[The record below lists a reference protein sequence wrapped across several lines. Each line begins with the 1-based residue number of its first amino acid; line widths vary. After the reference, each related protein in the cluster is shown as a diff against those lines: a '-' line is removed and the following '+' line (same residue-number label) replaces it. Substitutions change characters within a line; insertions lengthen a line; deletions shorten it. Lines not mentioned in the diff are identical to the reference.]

1 MIRGNIHQCP
11 FGLPV
16 TEACVSIG
24 SVRKNGEKKRALIK
38 DMTPLSLAENE
49 EEREEITEGNMDLM
63 LLAGEEIKCPFA
75 DRIFKD
81 KGAVDCKYDERQGRL
96 PAGNVGLTGSPL
108 YPHTMIGNMP
118 EAQYGYPLDEYSD
131 NNESR
136 SVYYG
141 IYSLVG

>member
-24 SVRKNGEKKRALIK
+24 FVRESGRSLIG
-38 DMTPLSLAENE
+38 DMVEVDLAESDE
-49 EEREEITEGNMDLM
+49 DRDEIIEKNMDL
-63 LLAGEEIKCPFA
+63 LFLAEKKQKCPFA
-75 DRIFKD
+75 DRIFEE
-81 KGAVDCKYDERQGRL
+81 KGSVDCKFDKNQERL

-108 YPHTMIGNMP
+108 YPHIMIGNMP
-118 EAQYGYPLDEYSD
+118 EAQYGYPMDQYSD
-131 NNESR
+131 DNESR
-136 SVYYG
+136 NIYYG